1 MLFGEDVIAVLHKL
15 EQVSSDQHVGTA
27 SENLMEALRQNQTSK
42 VGPHVDDQY
51 RMIIEDHYRMN
62 VTGWLLQDDH
72 YTGTLVWRA
81 VGTSCREPECYFVL
95 VHVVV
100 TLIVQWRS
108 QDRPRGGRGW
118 GSSPGYWWT
127 FFVPTFWIVFVIIRL
142 RTSEDKLVL
151 RRRNLPWQSVRNS
164 WEHWAWL

>member
-62 VTGWLLQDDH
+62 VTG
-72 YTGTLVWRA
+72 
-81 VGTSCREPECYFVL
+81 
-95 VHVVV
+95 
-100 TLIVQWRS
+100 
-108 QDRPRGGRGW
+108 
-118 GSSPGYWWT
+118 
-127 FFVPTFWIVFVIIRL
+127 
-142 RTSEDKLVL
+142 
-151 RRRNLPWQSVRNS
+151 
-164 WEHWAWL
+164 